1 MKLFTVLLNNG
12 QVESIKCRGQQMVG
26 GIVSELTGGELY
38 VVAILKELHL
48 GE

>member
-1 MKLFTVLLNNG
+1 
-12 QVESIKCRGQQMVG
+12 MVG